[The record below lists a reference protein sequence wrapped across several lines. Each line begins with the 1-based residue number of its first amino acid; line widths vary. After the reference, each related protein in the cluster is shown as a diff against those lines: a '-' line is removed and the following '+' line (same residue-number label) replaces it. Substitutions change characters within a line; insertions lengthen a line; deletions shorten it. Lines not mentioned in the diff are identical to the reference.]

1 MKILFNNNLDYLYN
15 AFLMNPLNK
24 LLILLTFFASLVMSS
39 DMRESAIE
47 ERTKPMGSICLKGD
61 GCGISSA
68 GPGYKVNPLAAMT
81 SAPVEVSSNKI
92 ALSEGPVHE
101 VKMLNSG
108 ADGIMVF
115 EPAVIKISKGDTV
128 NFVAT
133 DMSHNSASLDGMI
146 PAGADSWNGA
156 LSQDISITFTEEGV
170 YVYQC
175 TPHAMMAMVGV
186 IQVGDA
192 VNLDAV
198 KAEASQKKSIIVSN
212 TDRLDEYL
220 SQL

>member
-1 MKILFNNNLDYLYN
+1 MIPFK
-15 AFLMNPLNK
+15 K
-24 LLILLTFFASLVMSS
+24 LLILLTFFASLAMSS

-68 GPGYKVNPLAAMT
+68 GPGYKVNPLTAMT
-81 SAPVEVSSNKI
+81 GAPVEVSSNKI

-146 PAGADSWNGA
+146 PAGANSWNGA

-186 IQVGDA
+186 IQVGEA

-198 KAEASQKKSIIVSN
+198 KAEASQKKSIFVSN

>member
-1 MKILFNNNLDYLYN
+1 
-15 AFLMNPLNK
+15 MNPIKK
-24 LLILLTFFASLVMSS
+24 LLILLTFFASLAMSS

-47 ERTKPMGSICLKGD
+47 ERTKPAGSICLKGD

-81 SAPVEVSSNKI
+81 GAPVEVSSNKI

-198 KAEASQKKSIIVSN
+198 KAEASQKKSIFVSN

>member
-1 MKILFNNNLDYLYN
+1 MSLTK
-15 AFLMNPLNK
+15 K
-24 LLILLTFFASLVMSS
+24 LIILLTFFASLAMSS

-61 GCGISSA
+61 GCGIPSA

-81 SAPVEVSSNKI
+81 GAAVEVSSNKI
-92 ALSEGPVHE
+92 ALSEGPEHE

-146 PAGADSWNGA
+146 PAGANSWNGA

-186 IQVGDA
+186 IQVGEA

-198 KAEASQKKSIIVSN
+198 KAEASQKKSIFVSN

>member
-1 MKILFNNNLDYLYN
+1 MTFPK
-15 AFLMNPLNK
+15 K
-24 LLILLTFFASLVMSS
+24 LLILSIFFASLAMSS

-81 SAPVEVSSNKI
+81 GAPVEVSSNKI

-146 PAGADSWNGA
+146 PAGANSWNGA

-186 IQVGDA
+186 IQVGEA
-192 VNLDAV
+192 VNLDTV
-198 KAEASQKKSIIVSN
+198 KAEASQKKSIFVSN

>member
-1 MKILFNNNLDYLYN
+1 MTSPK
-15 AFLMNPLNK
+15 K
-24 LLILLTFFASLVMSS
+24 LLIMSIFFASLAMSS

-81 SAPVEVSSNKI
+81 GAPVEVSSNKI

-146 PAGADSWNGA
+146 PAGANSWNGA

-198 KAEASQKKSIIVSN
+198 KAEASQKKSMFVSN

>member
-1 MKILFNNNLDYLYN
+1 MQYIMKISSLT
-15 AFLMNPLNK
+15 
-24 LLILLTFFASLVMSS
+24 LILLACFTALVSSS

-68 GPGYKVNPLAAMT
+68 GPGYKVNPLASMA
-81 SAPVEVSSNKI
+81 APSEITSNKI
-92 ALSEGPVHE
+92 ALSEGPEHE

-115 EPAVIKISKGDTV
+115 EPAVIKISKGDTI
-128 NFVAT
+128 NFRAV
-133 DMSHNSASLDGMI
+133 DMSHNSASLEGMI
-146 PAGADSWNGA
+146 PDGAESWNGA

-192 VNLDAV
+192 VNLDSV
-198 KAEASQKKSIIVSN
+198 KSQASQTKSVFISN
-212 TDRLDEYL
+212 TDRLDDYL
-220 SQL
+220 SRL

>member
-1 MKILFNNNLDYLYN
+1 MITSK
-15 AFLMNPLNK
+15 K
-24 LLILLTFFASLVMSS
+24 LLFLLAFFASLAISS

-47 ERTKPMGSICLKGD
+47 ERTKPLGSICIKGD

-81 SAPVEVSSNKI
+81 GAPVEVTSNKI

-186 IQVGDA
+186 IQVGEA
-192 VNLDAV
+192 INLDTV
-198 KAEASQKKSIIVSN
+198 KAEASQKKSIFVSN

>member
-1 MKILFNNNLDYLYN
+1 MSLTRKLIILS
-15 AFLMNPLNK
+15 
-24 LLILLTFFASLVMSS
+24 TFFASLAMSS

-81 SAPVEVSSNKI
+81 GAPVEASSNKI

-156 LSQDISITFTEEGV
+156 LSQDISITFNEEGV

-198 KAEASQKKSIIVSN
+198 KAEASQKKSIFVSN

>member
-1 MKILFNNNLDYLYN
+1 MSLTKKLIILS
-15 AFLMNPLNK
+15 
-24 LLILLTFFASLVMSS
+24 TFFASLAMSS

-81 SAPVEVSSNKI
+81 GAPVEVSSNKI
-92 ALSEGPVHE
+92 ALSEGPEHE

-146 PAGADSWNGA
+146 PAGANSWNGA

-186 IQVGDA
+186 IQVGEA

-198 KAEASQKKSIIVSN
+198 KAEASQKKSIFVSN

-220 SQL
+220 SRL

>member
-1 MKILFNNNLDYLYN
+1 MSLTK
-15 AFLMNPLNK
+15 K
-24 LLILLTFFASLVMSS
+24 LIILLTFFASLAMSS

-81 SAPVEVSSNKI
+81 GAPVEVSSNKI
-92 ALSEGPVHE
+92 ALSEGPEHE

-146 PAGADSWNGA
+146 PAGANSWNGA

-186 IQVGDA
+186 IQVGEA

-198 KAEASQKKSIIVSN
+198 KAEASQKKSIFVSN

>member
-1 MKILFNNNLDYLYN
+1 MSLTKKLIILS
-15 AFLMNPLNK
+15 
-24 LLILLTFFASLVMSS
+24 TFFASLAMSS

-81 SAPVEVSSNKI
+81 GAPVEVSSNKI

-146 PAGADSWNGA
+146 PAGANSWNGA

-192 VNLDAV
+192 VNLDTV
-198 KAEASQKKSIIVSN
+198 KAEASQKKSIFVSN

>member
-1 MKILFNNNLDYLYN
+1 
-15 AFLMNPLNK
+15 MNQLKK
-24 LLILLTFFASLVMSS
+24 LLILLTFFASLAMSS

-81 SAPVEVSSNKI
+81 GAPVEVSSNKI
-92 ALSEGPVHE
+92 ALSEGPEHE

-198 KAEASQKKSIIVSN
+198 KAEASQKKSIFVSN

>member
-1 MKILFNNNLDYLYN
+1 MTSPK
-15 AFLMNPLNK
+15 K
-24 LLILLTFFASLVMSS
+24 LLILSIFFASLAMSS

-81 SAPVEVSSNKI
+81 GAPVEVSSNKI
-92 ALSEGPVHE
+92 ALSEGPEHE

-146 PAGADSWNGA
+146 PAGANSWNGA

-192 VNLDAV
+192 VNLDTV
-198 KAEASQKKSIIVSN
+198 KAEASKKKSIFVSN

>member
-1 MKILFNNNLDYLYN
+1 MSLTK
-15 AFLMNPLNK
+15 K
-24 LLILLTFFASLVMSS
+24 LIILLTFFASLAMSS

-81 SAPVEVSSNKI
+81 GAAVEVSSNKI
-92 ALSEGPVHE
+92 ALSEGPEHE

-198 KAEASQKKSIIVSN
+198 KAEASQKKSIFVSN

>member
-1 MKILFNNNLDYLYN
+1 MSLTKKLIILS
-15 AFLMNPLNK
+15 
-24 LLILLTFFASLVMSS
+24 TFFASLVMSS

-81 SAPVEVSSNKI
+81 GAPVEVTSNKI

-198 KAEASQKKSIIVSN
+198 KAEASQKKSIFVSN

>member
-1 MKILFNNNLDYLYN
+1 
-15 AFLMNPLNK
+15 MNPLKK
-24 LLILLTFFASLVMSS
+24 LLILLTFFASLAMSS

-61 GCGISSA
+61 GCGILSA
-68 GPGYKVNPLAAMT
+68 GPGYKVNTLAALT
-81 SAPVEVSSNKI
+81 GAPVEVSSNKI

-186 IQVGDA
+186 IQVGEA
-192 VNLDAV
+192 VNLDTV
-198 KAEASQKKSIIVSN
+198 KAEASQKKSIFVSN

>member
-1 MKILFNNNLDYLYN
+1 
-15 AFLMNPLNK
+15 MNPLKK
-24 LLILLTFFASLVMSS
+24 LLILSTFFVSLVMSS

-81 SAPVEVSSNKI
+81 GAPVEVSSNKI

-198 KAEASQKKSIIVSN
+198 KAEASQKKSIFVSN

>member
-1 MKILFNNNLDYLYN
+1 MSLTRKLIILS
-15 AFLMNPLNK
+15 
-24 LLILLTFFASLVMSS
+24 TFFASLAMSS

-81 SAPVEVSSNKI
+81 GAPVEVSSNKI

-198 KAEASQKKSIIVSN
+198 KAEASQKKSIFVSN

>member
-1 MKILFNNNLDYLYN
+1 MSLIKKLIILS
-15 AFLMNPLNK
+15 
-24 LLILLTFFASLVMSS
+24 TFFASLAMSS

-47 ERTKPMGSICLKGD
+47 ERTKPAGSICLKGD

-81 SAPVEVSSNKI
+81 GAPVEVSSNKI

-198 KAEASQKKSIIVSN
+198 KAEASQKKSIFVSN

-220 SQL
+220 SRL

>member
-1 MKILFNNNLDYLYN
+1 
-15 AFLMNPLNK
+15 MNPLKK
-24 LLILLTFFASLVMSS
+24 LLILLTFFASLALSS

-81 SAPVEVSSNKI
+81 GAPVEVSSNKI

-198 KAEASQKKSIIVSN
+198 KAEASQKKSIFVSN

>member
-1 MKILFNNNLDYLYN
+1 
-15 AFLMNPLNK
+15 MNPLNK

-47 ERTKPMGSICLKGD
+47 ERTKPMGSVCLKGD

-68 GPGYKVNPLAAMT
+68 GPGYKINPLAAMA

-92 ALSEGPVHE
+92 ALSEGPIHE

-146 PAGADSWNGA
+146 PAGANSWNGA

-186 IQVGDA
+186 IQVGEA

-198 KAEASQKKSIIVSN
+198 KAEASQKKSIFVSN

-220 SQL
+220 SRL

>member
-1 MKILFNNNLDYLYN
+1 MSLTRKLIILS
-15 AFLMNPLNK
+15 
-24 LLILLTFFASLVMSS
+24 TFFASLAMSS

-81 SAPVEVSSNKI
+81 GAPVEVSSNKI

-146 PAGADSWNGA
+146 PAGANSWNGA

-186 IQVGDA
+186 IQVGEA

-198 KAEASQKKSIIVSN
+198 KAEASQKKSIFVSN

>member
-1 MKILFNNNLDYLYN
+1 MSLTKKLIILS
-15 AFLMNPLNK
+15 
-24 LLILLTFFASLVMSS
+24 TFFASLAMSS

-81 SAPVEVSSNKI
+81 GAPVEVSSNKI
-92 ALSEGPVHE
+92 ALSEGPEHE

-186 IQVGDA
+186 IQVGEA

-198 KAEASQKKSIIVSN
+198 KAEASQKKSIFVSN

>member
-1 MKILFNNNLDYLYN
+1 
-15 AFLMNPLNK
+15 MNPLNK
-24 LLILLTFFASLVMSS
+24 LLILLTFFSSLVMSS

-47 ERTKPMGSICLKGD
+47 ERTKPAGSICLKGD

-81 SAPVEVSSNKI
+81 GAPVEVSSNKI

-198 KAEASQKKSIIVSN
+198 KAEASQKKSIFVSN

-220 SQL
+220 SKL

>member
-1 MKILFNNNLDYLYN
+1 MSLTK
-15 AFLMNPLNK
+15 K
-24 LLILLTFFASLVMSS
+24 LIILLTFFASLAMSS

-81 SAPVEVSSNKI
+81 GAAVEVSSNKI
-92 ALSEGPVHE
+92 ALSEGPEHE

-186 IQVGDA
+186 IQVGEA

-198 KAEASQKKSIIVSN
+198 KAEASQKKSIFVSN

>member
-1 MKILFNNNLDYLYN
+1 MSLTRKLIILS
-15 AFLMNPLNK
+15 
-24 LLILLTFFASLVMSS
+24 IFFASLAMSS

-81 SAPVEVSSNKI
+81 GAPVEVSSNKI

-198 KAEASQKKSIIVSN
+198 KAEASQKKSIFVSN

>member
-1 MKILFNNNLDYLYN
+1 MD
-15 AFLMNPLNK
+15 PLKK
-24 LLILLTFFASLVMSS
+24 LLILLTFFASLLMSS

-68 GPGYKVNPLAAMT
+68 GPGYKVNPLATMT
-81 SAPVEVSSNKI
+81 GAPVEVSSNKI

-115 EPAVIKISKGDTV
+115 EPAVIKISKGDTI

-186 IQVGDA
+186 IQVGEA
-192 VNLDAV
+192 VNLDTV
-198 KAEASQKKSIIVSN
+198 KAEASQKKSIFVSN

>member
-1 MKILFNNNLDYLYN
+1 MITFK
-15 AFLMNPLNK
+15 K
-24 LLILLTFFASLVMSS
+24 LLFLLAFFASLAISS

-47 ERTKPMGSICLKGD
+47 ERTKPLGSICIKGD

-81 SAPVEVSSNKI
+81 GAPVEVTSNKI
-92 ALSEGPVHE
+92 ALSEGPLHE

-186 IQVGDA
+186 IQVGEA
-192 VNLDAV
+192 INLDTV
-198 KAEASQKKSIIVSN
+198 KAEASQKKSIFVSN

>member
-1 MKILFNNNLDYLYN
+1 MI
-15 AFLMNPLNK
+15 PLKK

-81 SAPVEVSSNKI
+81 GAPVEVSSNKI

-146 PAGADSWNGA
+146 PAGANSWNGA

-198 KAEASQKKSIIVSN
+198 KAEASQKKSIFVSN

>member
-1 MKILFNNNLDYLYN
+1 MSLTK
-15 AFLMNPLNK
+15 K
-24 LLILLTFFASLVMSS
+24 LIILLTFFASLAMSS

-81 SAPVEVSSNKI
+81 GAAVEVSSNKI
-92 ALSEGPVHE
+92 ALSEGPEHE

-146 PAGADSWNGA
+146 PAGANSWNGA

-186 IQVGDA
+186 IQVGEA

-198 KAEASQKKSIIVSN
+198 KAEASQKKSIFVSN

-220 SQL
+220 SSL

>member
-1 MKILFNNNLDYLYN
+1 
-15 AFLMNPLNK
+15 MNPLNK

-47 ERTKPMGSICLKGD
+47 ERTKPAGSICLKGD
-61 GCGISSA
+61 GCGLSSA

-81 SAPVEVSSNKI
+81 GAPVEVSSNKI

-198 KAEASQKKSIIVSN
+198 KAEASQKKSIFVSN

>member
-1 MKILFNNNLDYLYN
+1 
-15 AFLMNPLNK
+15 MNPLKK
-24 LLILLTFFASLVMSS
+24 LLILLTFFVSLVMSS

-47 ERTKPMGSICLKGD
+47 ERTKPMGSICLKGE

-81 SAPVEVSSNKI
+81 GAPVEVSSNKI

-192 VNLDAV
+192 VNLDTV
-198 KAEASQKKSIIVSN
+198 KAEASQKKSIFVSN

>member
-1 MKILFNNNLDYLYN
+1 MNFTKKLIILS
-15 AFLMNPLNK
+15 
-24 LLILLTFFASLVMSS
+24 TFFASLAMSS

-81 SAPVEVSSNKI
+81 GAPVEVSSNKI

-198 KAEASQKKSIIVSN
+198 KAEASQKKSIFVSN

>member
-1 MKILFNNNLDYLYN
+1 MY
-15 AFLMNPLNK
+15 PLKK
-24 LLILLTFFASLVMSS
+24 LLILLTFFASLAMSS

-81 SAPVEVSSNKI
+81 GAPVEVSSNKI
-92 ALSEGPVHE
+92 ALSEGPEHE

-133 DMSHNSASLDGMI
+133 DMSHNSASLNGMI

-198 KAEASQKKSIIVSN
+198 KAEASQKKSIFVSN

>member
-1 MKILFNNNLDYLYN
+1 MLPLCFMFIFNGKKYEEAVIDR
-15 AFLMNPLNK
+15 
-24 LLILLTFFASLVMSS
+24 LLVQVN
-39 DMRESAIE
+39 
-47 ERTKPMGSICLKGD
+47 ICLEGQD
-61 GCGISSA
+61 CGSASQMSQAVASS
-68 GPGYKVNPLAAMT
+68 
-81 SAPVEVSSNKI
+81 SVEVQKVE
-92 ALSEGPVHE
+92 LSQGSEHE

-198 KAEASQKKSIIVSN
+198 KAEASQKKSIFVSN

>member
-1 MKILFNNNLDYLYN
+1 MNLTIKLIILS
-15 AFLMNPLNK
+15 
-24 LLILLTFFASLVMSS
+24 TFFASLAMSS

-81 SAPVEVSSNKI
+81 GAPVEVSSNKI
-92 ALSEGPVHE
+92 ALSEGPEHE

-186 IQVGDA
+186 IQVGEA

-198 KAEASQKKSIIVSN
+198 KAEASQKKSIFVSN

>member
-1 MKILFNNNLDYLYN
+1 
-15 AFLMNPLNK
+15 MNPLKK
-24 LLILLTFFASLVMSS
+24 LLILSTFFASLAMSS

-81 SAPVEVSSNKI
+81 GAPAEVSSNKI

-198 KAEASQKKSIIVSN
+198 KAEASQKKSIFVSN